1 MQVESRTDAHKEKLD
16 STATWQLIQNA
27 KAIYVAKGKK
37 IEILTPHAD
46 SQETI
51 LKAVMGRS
59 GNLRAPTVRVEDN
72 FFVGFNSDLYGNIMA
87 H

>member
-1 MQVESRTDAHKEKLD
+1 
-16 STATWQLIQNA
+16 
-27 KAIYVAKGKK
+27 VAKGKK
-37 IEILTPHAD
+37 IEILNPHAD

-72 FFVGFNSDLYGNIMA
+72 FFVGFNSCLYENITTP
-87 H
+87 

>member
-1 MQVESRTDAHKEKLD
+1 MESRTDARKEKLD
-16 STATWQLIQNA
+16 STATWRLIQNA

-59 GNLRAPTVRVEDN
+59 GNLRAPTIRVEDN
-72 FFVGFNSDLYGNIMA
+72 FFVGFNSGLYENMSTV

>member
-1 MQVESRTDAHKEKLD
+1 MESRTDARKEKLD

-37 IEILTPHAD
+37 IEILNPHAD

-51 LKAVMGRS
+51 LKAMMGRS

-72 FFVGFNSDLYGNIMA
+72 FFVGFNSDLYKNMSTV